1 MTLCFTWMPLPVL
14 LSLKKP
20 QSLILF
26 PPATGKSVLAK
37 PDGGTIPLKGCWH
50 GTAGHTVYYIF
61 TTARS
66 QLVVDSCLGSIFR
79 WRVHSAEAP
88 WGHRVRG
95 LGQGGLSLPW
105 WKNTVA
111 EVLAVLE
118 GLLSRYTEGYLRV
131 CVDWTSLCSRH
142 LILTLLGLNWLN
154 WKSRSKNWSF
164 CTLVWLLWS
173 KCQYVSVACR
183 SMHGTYCRAK

>member
-1 MTLCFTWMPLPVL
+1 M
-14 LSLKKP
+14 
-20 QSLILF
+20 
-26 PPATGKSVLAK
+26 GKSVLAK

-61 TTARS
+61 ATACS

-95 LGQGGLSLPW
+95 SCQGGLSLPW

-118 GLLSRYTEGYLRV
+118 GLLSRYTEGHLRV
-131 CVDWTSLCSRH
+131 CVDWTSLCSRP
-142 LILTLLGLNWLN
+142 LILTLLGLNWSSYILLHTNGLN
-154 WKSRSKNWSF
+154 MCSVSIASQAGPQF
-164 CTLVWLLWS
+164 SLHSLWPTN
-173 KCQYVSVACR
+173 AW
-183 SMHGTYCRAK
+183 